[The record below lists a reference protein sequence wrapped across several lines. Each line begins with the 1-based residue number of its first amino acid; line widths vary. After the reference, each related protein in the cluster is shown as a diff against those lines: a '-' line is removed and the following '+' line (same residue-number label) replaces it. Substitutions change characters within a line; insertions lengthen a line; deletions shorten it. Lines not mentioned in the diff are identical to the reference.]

1 MKVRVLVVDDHPHA
15 REAIGEILA
24 EDDGFEV
31 IGYAENGERAVELT
45 ELWMPDLILMD
56 IQMPGKDGLETTREI
71 KLRYPYVK
79 IVLIT
84 VSDDAAHLF
93 EALKQGAQG
102 YLLKNLEPGTWLEYL
117 RAIASDEAP
126 LSSEL
131 ALRIL
136 QEFPLTK
143 KRCGRRTAAYCP
155 GARNSRLGGERH
167 DQSRNCRRTA
177 NFRSDGEKSF
187 EKYFAQAAFGK
198 SCPINAL
205 RVGTGMD
212 RYAEKI
218 TQGRL

>member
-15 REAIGEILA
+15 REAIGDILA
-24 EDDGFEV
+24 EDAGFEIV
-31 IGYAENGERAVELT
+31 AFAAGADEAIAQT

-56 IQMPGKDGLETTREI
+56 IHMPGKDGLETTREI

-117 RAIASDEAP
+117 RAVASDEAP

-136 QEFPLTK
+136 QEFPLAK
-143 KRCGRRTAAYCP
+143 KETGEGPPLTA
-155 GARNSRLGGERH
+155 REREILGWVAQGMTNREIAGELH
-167 DQSRNCRRTA
+167 ISDQTVKNHLK
-177 NFRSDGEKSF
+177 NILHKLHLE
-187 EKYFAQAAFGK
+187 
-198 SCPINAL
+198 N
-205 RVGTGMD
+205 RVQLT
-212 RYAEKI
+212 RYALE
-218 TQGRL
+218 QGWVDRRGN

>member
-24 EDDGFEV
+24 EDDSFEFV
-31 IGYAENGERAVELT
+31 AYAENGDEAIAQTER
-45 ELWMPDLILMD
+45 WMPDLILMD
-56 IQMPGKDGLETTREI
+56 IRMPGKDGLETTREI

-136 QEFPLTK
+136 QEFPVNKRSNSEQPPLT
-143 KRCGRRTAAYCP
+143 
-155 GARNSRLGGERH
+155 AREREILGWVAQGMTNREIAGVLH
-167 DQSRNCRRTA
+167 ISDQTVKNHLK
-177 NFRSDGEKSF
+177 NILQKLHLE
-187 EKYFAQAAFGK
+187 
-198 SCPINAL
+198 N
-205 RVGTGMD
+205 RVQLT
-212 RYAEKI
+212 RYALE
-218 TQGRL
+218 QGWIDSRG

>member
-24 EDDGFEV
+24 EDDSFEIV
-31 IGYAENGERAVELT
+31 AYAENGDEAIAQTER
-45 ELWMPDLILMD
+45 WMPDLILMD
-56 IQMPGKDGLETTREI
+56 IRMPGKDGLETTREI

-93 EALKQGAQG
+93 EALKQGVQG

-136 QEFPLTK
+136 QEFPVNKRSNSEQPPLT
-143 KRCGRRTAAYCP
+143 
-155 GARNSRLGGERH
+155 AREREILGWVAQGMTNREIAGVLH
-167 DQSRNCRRTA
+167 ISDQTVKNHLK
-177 NFRSDGEKSF
+177 NILQKLHLE
-187 EKYFAQAAFGK
+187 
-198 SCPINAL
+198 N
-205 RVGTGMD
+205 RVQLT
-212 RYAEKI
+212 RYALE
-218 TQGRL
+218 QGWIDSRG

>member
-15 REAIGEILA
+15 REAIGDILA
-24 EDDGFEV
+24 EDPNFE
-31 IGYAENGERAVELT
+31 IIAYAENGDEAILQT

-56 IQMPGKDGLETTREI
+56 IHMPGKDGLEATREI

-136 QEFPLTK
+136 QEFSLMKKEAGETSPLTAREREILGWVAQGMTNREIGAVLHISDQTVK
-143 KRCGRRTAAYCP
+143 NHLKNILQKLHLENRVQLTRYALEQGWVDRRRT
-155 GARNSRLGGERH
+155 
-167 DQSRNCRRTA
+167 
-177 NFRSDGEKSF
+177 
-187 EKYFAQAAFGK
+187 
-198 SCPINAL
+198 
-205 RVGTGMD
+205 
-212 RYAEKI
+212 
-218 TQGRL
+218 

>member
-93 EALKQGAQG
+93 
-102 YLLKNLEPGTWLEYL
+102 
-117 RAIASDEAP
+117 
-126 LSSEL
+126 
-131 ALRIL
+131 
-136 QEFPLTK
+136 
-143 KRCGRRTAAYCP
+143 
-155 GARNSRLGGERH
+155 
-167 DQSRNCRRTA
+167 
-177 NFRSDGEKSF
+177 
-187 EKYFAQAAFGK
+187 
-198 SCPINAL
+198 
-205 RVGTGMD
+205 
-212 RYAEKI
+212 
-218 TQGRL
+218 

>member
-24 EDDGFEV
+24 EDESFEIV
-31 IGYAENGERAVELT
+31 AYAENGDEAIAQTER
-45 ELWMPDLILMD
+45 WMPDLILMD
-56 IQMPGKDGLETTREI
+56 IRMPGKDGLETTREI

-136 QEFPLTK
+136 QEFPLNK
-143 KRCGRRTAAYCP
+143 KTSGEPSPLTA
-155 GARNSRLGGERH
+155 REREILGWVAQGMTNREIAGVLH
-167 DQSRNCRRTA
+167 ISDQTVKNHLK
-177 NFRSDGEKSF
+177 NILQKLHLE
-187 EKYFAQAAFGK
+187 
-198 SCPINAL
+198 N
-205 RVGTGMD
+205 RVQLT
-212 RYAEKI
+212 RYALE
-218 TQGRL
+218 QGWIDPRD

>member
-102 YLLKNLEPGTWLEYL
+102 YLLKIWSQGHGWNIYGPSPATKP
-117 RAIASDEAP
+117 RCPAS
-126 LSSEL
+126 
-131 ALRIL
+131 
-136 QEFPLTK
+136 
-143 KRCGRRTAAYCP
+143 
-155 GARNSRLGGERH
+155 SR
-167 DQSRNCRRTA
+167 SAFCRS
-177 NFRSDGEKSF
+177 FRSRK
-187 EKYFAQAAFGK
+187 KMRPA
-198 SCPINAL
+198 N
-205 RVGTGMD
+205 R
-212 RYAEKI
+212 
-218 TQGRL
+218 RLLPGSAKFSAGWRKA

>member
-24 EDDGFEV
+24 EDDSFEIV
-31 IGYAENGERAVELT
+31 AYAENGDEAIAQTER
-45 ELWMPDLILMD
+45 WMPDLILMD
-56 IQMPGKDGLETTREI
+56 IRMPGKDGLETTREI

-136 QEFPLTK
+136 QEFPVNKRSNSEQPPLT
-143 KRCGRRTAAYCP
+143 
-155 GARNSRLGGERH
+155 AREREILGWVAQGMTNREIAGVLH
-167 DQSRNCRRTA
+167 ISDQTVKNHLK
-177 NFRSDGEKSF
+177 NILQKLHLE
-187 EKYFAQAAFGK
+187 
-198 SCPINAL
+198 N
-205 RVGTGMD
+205 RVQLT
-212 RYAEKI
+212 RYALE
-218 TQGRL
+218 QGWIDSRG